1 MARKV
6 LISLVGGRP
15 LPNVQFILNEKPNV
29 LYLIASKDSAGK
41 AGNKEKLIEALPDN
55 LKPKETFDANPYLI
69 TETINICEKILS
81 MHSGDDIVVQLSSE
95 PTTMALGAYQF
106 VIDNR
111 TKNAIN
117 LYYSSRD
124 GVINIFDNTRNP
136 EKLSISLNDYFK
148 VYGWNV
154 AFKNTTQTDLNS
166 LVDFFVENLKTTQRL
181 LSRIRN
187 AKTDKSNED
196 SNTYL
201 LANLE
206 PEQVTILTEMKLRGY
221 IVDFKENVLYID
233 KNKATFFDTG
243 DWLEY
248 YVYKSALS
256 LNFDECAW
264 NVNDE
269 NKKGELDF
277 VGIYSGQLVLVSC
290 KTERLNSQHVQ
301 QLSARAE
308 QLGKGMCSKLMV
320 TSDTPSNQEIA
331 NYKKW
336 KDEYNIDFVYGDD
349 LLNITDKIKRA
360 KEDTKS
366 RI

>member
-55 LKPKETFDANPYLI
+55 LKPKETFDVNPYLI
-69 TETINICEKILS
+69 TETINICKEILS

-124 GVINIFDNTRNP
+124 GVINIFENTRNP
-136 EKLSISLNDYFK
+136 EKLLISLSDYFK

-154 AFKNTTQTDLNS
+154 AFKNTIQTDLNS

-187 AKTDKSNED
+187 AKTDRSNND
-196 SNTYL
+196 FNTYL

-221 IVDFKENVLYID
+221 IVDLKKNVLYID
-233 KNKATFFDTG
+233 KNKAAFFDTG

-256 LNFDECAW
+256 INFDECAW
-264 NVNDE
+264 NVKDLNE
-269 NKKGELDF
+269 KGELDF
-277 VGIYSGQLVLVSC
+277 VGIYSGQLVLASC
-290 KTERLNSQHVQ
+290 KTESIKSEHIQ

-320 TSDTPSNQEIA
+320 TSSTPSDKAKINHER
-331 NYKKW
+331 W
-336 KDEYNIDFVYGDD
+336 RGEYNIDFVYGDD
-349 LLNITDKIKRA
+349 LLNIADKIKRA
-360 KEDTKS
+360 KEDNKS